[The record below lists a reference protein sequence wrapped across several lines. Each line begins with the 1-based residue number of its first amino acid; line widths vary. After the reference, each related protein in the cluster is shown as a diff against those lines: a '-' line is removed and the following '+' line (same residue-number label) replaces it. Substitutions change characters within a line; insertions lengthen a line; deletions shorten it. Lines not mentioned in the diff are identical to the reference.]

1 MFNSY
6 DMKRFGEALKK
17 IRNKYNITQKEI
29 SEQSGIHIDTLRRI
43 ENGFVIPKY
52 ETLEHLSIYYKS
64 DLFELLNQTR
74 SNLLLN
80 SLYEELDNYIL
91 NNNIT
96 GIKSILSQFQAIIS
110 QEANHLAL
118 IHPDELILLD
128 GLSSAGLLYYENTT
142 ESIKTAEKL
151 LLNLLFQSTTVPS
164 SDILVERNTSFLEIR
179 IILLLAIIEKSLK
192 NYDNCQSLLLYLL
205 SYITDETLI
214 LPQSQNYIPKIYLNL
229 SYCEFMKGNDLKA
242 IEYADKGISN
252 NIKTNSLYCLFALYY
267 CKGISEFLSNQHY
280 ETSLKNCVALMKM
293 QNLNDLYN
301 KYQQITLKQY
311 HINLDNYI

>member
-1 MFNSY
+1 M
-6 DMKRFGEALKK
+6 
-17 IRNKYNITQKEI
+17 
-29 SEQSGIHIDTLRRI
+29 
-43 ENGFVIPKY
+43 
-52 ETLEHLSIYYKS
+52 
-64 DLFELLNQTR
+64 
-74 SNLLLN
+74 
-80 SLYEELDNYIL
+80 
-91 NNNIT
+91 
-96 GIKSILSQFQAIIS
+96 
-110 QEANHLAL
+110 
-118 IHPDELILLD
+118 
-128 GLSSAGLLYYENTT
+128 
-142 ESIKTAEKL
+142 
-151 LLNLLFQSTTVPS
+151 
-164 SDILVERNTSFLEIR
+164 EIR

-267 CKGISEFLSNQHY
+267 RKGISEFLSNQHY